1 MLTATELTAGYR
13 KDVPVL
19 KGLSLALEPGRT
31 VGLLGPSGCGKS
43 TLVRVL
49 ALLQAPWEGRVDIDG
64 VPVTGYRYAAPASL
78 RRTVGVVFQQP
89 RLSVDPRFTL
99 RRTVGAD
106 ALAELVD
113 LTPELLDRRPH
124 EVSEGQLQRACLARA
139 LAVRPKYLLCD
150 EMTAMLDGLH
160 HGGAGRRGALAQRR
174 ARDRRAR
181 GEPRRG
187 AARRMVR
194 RSAALGR
201 PGRRIPSGHHH
212 QTRSAVNIRY
222 RLGDDNGRPTS
233 THEMK

>member
-1 MLTATELTAGYR
+1 MLTATELVAGYQ
-13 KDVPVL
+13 KGVPVL
-19 KGLSLALEPGRT
+19 DRLSVALEPGRT

-49 ALLQAPWEGRVDIDG
+49 AMLQAPWSGKVEIDG
-64 VPVTGYRYAAPASL
+64 VPVTGYRYAAPAAL

-99 RRTVGAD
+99 RRTIGAEAD

-150 EMTAMLDGLH
+150 EMTAMLD
-160 HGGAGRRGALAQRR
+160 ASTTAALVGVVRSH
-174 ARDRRAR
+174 
-181 GEPRRG
+181 G
-187 AARRMVR
+187 AAQGTGVLAV
-194 RSAALGR
+194 SHDETLLGAWCDEVLR
-201 PGRRIPSGHHH
+201 WDVLVG
-212 QTRSAVNIRY
+212 
-222 RLGDDNGRPTS
+222 
-233 THEMK
+233 